1 MAGAFVPQNE
11 MERVLVVAAEARG
24 ADGTNKQFHQELM
37 KAEDIYVPVRAD
49 DLDGN
54 GNLVGGLTLHAL
66 TLDIEAGR
74 PDPTGQADGKG
85 YIPFFTSRQRVQDF
99 INQDGSKQ
107 EIRYVAAQ
115 PIPPRQFL
123 EMTQGRPPEIELVVN
138 LGSPYL
144 KTITK
149 AESASLLDGTYLA
162 AGDGSHAITGQLVL
176 GKPNPH
182 PELLLATLA
191 EHFKNVE
198 ELQAAYVTQWYN
210 SDESLPHLVIA
221 LDAVHGAQPKELL
234 PKVQKGTRALC
245 DKFTKEMVI
254 DFADNSLFRSRV
266 DNFDEEVVSFVP
278 FYKKA
283 AQ

>member
-1 MAGAFVPQNE
+1 MAGPFVPQNE

-49 DLDGN
+49 DLDGD
-54 GNLVGGLTLHAL
+54 GYLVGGLTLHAL
-66 TLDIEAGR
+66 KLDMEAGR
-74 PDPTGQADGKG
+74 PDPTQADGKG

-149 AESASLLDGTYLA
+149 AESASLLNGTYLA
-162 AGDGSHAITGQLVL
+162 AGDGSHTVTGQQLL

-191 EHFKNVE
+191 EHFKTVDD
-198 ELQAAYVTQWYN
+198 LQAAYVTQWYN
-210 SDESLPHLVIA
+210 SDESLQHLVIA
-221 LDAVHGAQPKELL
+221 LDAPLSSTGAIARGAPLNS
-234 PKVQKGTRALC
+234 
-245 DKFTKEMVI
+245 FTNEMVI
-254 DFADNSLFRSRV
+254 DFANVRNTSQDYG
-266 DNFDEEVVSFVP
+266 EVP

-283 AQ
+283 